1 MRTVITVLAC
11 FGLLSVAGCGDLQ
24 GPKGEPGPAGPQGEA
39 GAPGPVGPAGPQGE
53 PGAQGPAGPQGDAGP
68 AGPKGAQ
75 GEPGQQGP
83 VGPAGPQ
90 GEPGPT
96 GAPGPMGEK
105 GDPGDKGDPGSAGI
119 RVLEPVGG
127 GATSSCDTG
136 EVMIG
141 AWCTGTYNAYPLRA
155 GPGANEA
162 SCTAA
167 ENADI
172 KVVIVCA
179 KQG

>member
-1 MRTVITVLAC
+1 
-11 FGLLSVAGCGDLQ
+11 
-24 GPKGEPGPAGPQGEA
+24 
-39 GAPGPVGPAGPQGE
+39 
-53 PGAQGPAGPQGDAGP
+53 
-68 AGPKGAQ
+68 
-75 GEPGQQGP
+75 
-83 VGPAGPQ
+83 
-90 GEPGPT
+90 
-96 GAPGPMGEK
+96 MGEK

-167 ENADI
+167 ENADV